1 MVWEARPGF
10 RDFGHLASAA
20 GVIVSGNTSG
30 KGGTFAF
37 DAGTG
42 KLLWASRG
50 RHVKGEP
57 FVDGESAWV
66 ISTAGGFAARLT
78 SHALKTGAVR
88 WTVEEENLGIQHG
101 GPVAGDGR
109 VFVISQNGKVK
120 AFDTTSGKVAWEHA
134 YSTSRAECPSA
145 LSLSEG
151 VLYFGGG
158 ESDNKPGKGR
168 FLWALDA
175 VTGQELWRFVAK
187 PESYTSGECVQ
198 APAVAAGIVVAIA
211 RHTVFALE
219 AKTGKLLWSRKAD
232 AIVNGRNTILNL
244 SEPLI
249 AQGTVYATN
258 DVALHGWN
266 LRTGTPEFVLA
277 GRFSVD
283 AGVDRKAA
291 AGGVL
296 YFAAELGP
304 ARQGE
309 TAEPRW
315 PLYALDLKTQ
325 QILWKHR
332 TNRPS
337 PYASVAQWRTRS
349 FLRLD
354 GAVVYENESIL
365 VKLQ

>member
-1 MVWEARPGF
+1 MREVQGIVWEARPGF

-50 RHVKGEP
+50 RHMKGEP

-78 SHALKTGAVR
+78 SHAL
-88 WTVEEENLGIQHG
+88 GIQHG

-120 AFDTTSGKVAWEHA
+120 AFDTKSGKVAWDHA
-134 YSTSRAECPSA
+134 YSTGRAECPSA

-158 ESDNKPGKGR
+158 ESDNTPGKGR

-175 VTGQELWRFVAK
+175 ATGQELWRFVAK

-198 APAVAAGIVVAIA
+198 APAVATGIVVATA
-211 RHTVFALE
+211 HHTAFALD

-232 AIVNGRNTILNL
+232 AVVNVRSTVLNL
-244 SEPLI
+244 SEPVI

-258 DVALHGWN
+258 DIALHGWN
-266 LRTGTPEFVLA
+266 LRTGTPEFDLA
-277 GRFSVD
+277 GGFSYL
-283 AGVDRKAA
+283 APLRRRRSCIWATARIPHAA
-291 AGGVL
+291 YQHDSMADNCSKMTRDKGLMARVCPRRARCGGQ
-296 YFAAELGP
+296 ESTREG
-304 ARQGE
+304 RRRC
-309 TAEPRW
+309 TSRW
-315 PLYALDLKTQ
+315 QSTD
-325 QILWKHR
+325 
-332 TNRPS
+332 
-337 PYASVAQWRTRS
+337 
-349 FLRLD
+349 
-354 GAVVYENESIL
+354 
-365 VKLQ
+365 